1 MKKIANLLVCAFL
14 AVTSLASCRDEAV
27 SECSI
32 SIQFKDP
39 NFLAALIENNVDAD
53 GDGQISFDEAKAVKY
68 LSIENSNI
76 KEMPEIRYFTALTQ
90 LYCQS
95 NQLTALDVSNN
106 TALTTLSCY
115 GNSLQTITISGSQ
128 INDSWMDD
136 VKNWYPDIEIIVK

>member
-1 MKKIANLLVCAFL
+1 M
-14 AVTSLASCRDEAV
+14 TSLASSRDEAV
-27 SECSI
+27 SVCSI

-128 INDSWMDD
+128 INASWMDN
-136 VKNWYPDIEIIVK
+136 VKYQYPDIEIIVK

>member
-1 MKKIANLLVCAFL
+1 MSV
-14 AVTSLASCRDEAV
+14 
-27 SECSI
+27 CSI

-128 INDSWMDD
+128 INASWMDN
-136 VKNWYPDIEIIVK
+136 VKYQYPDIEIIVK

>member
-1 MKKIANLLVCAFL
+1 M
-14 AVTSLASCRDEAV
+14 TSLASSRDEAV
-27 SECSI
+27 SVCSI

-115 GNSLQTITISGSQ
+115 GNSLQTITISESQ
-128 INDSWMDD
+128 INASWMNT
-136 VKNWYPDIEIIVK
+136 VRRNYPDIEIIVK